1 MTLWGATQQ
10 RKRFLLNPS
19 ISRDGYLGKNI
30 QKSVS
35 DQKTIEAKSALI
47 TGASSGLG
55 EEFAKQLAARG
66 YNLFLTARNHE
77 LLQQVKQFI
86 TSTYNVQVEITP
98 ADLSNSIELNKLIDF
113 STQIT
118 NLNLLVNC
126 AGFGTTGRFYRVEPE
141 KELAMMQV
149 HMVAPVMLT
158 RSVLPQMINR
168 NQGVIINVAS
178 LAGLIPI
185 RNVMYHSSK
194 AFLIRFSEMLHT
206 ELLGSNII
214 VQALCPG
221 FIYSK
226 FHDTPEYTR
235 FSRNSVPRFLWMTPK
250 QVVSNSLQSLKNGK
264 VICIPGVVYGFAG
277 ILARNSFTAG
287 IIKLASQFVLRKRKT
302 FINT

>member
-1 MTLWGATQQ
+1 M
-10 RKRFLLNPS
+10 S
-19 ISRDGYLGKNI
+19 KNI
-30 QKSVS
+30 QKTIS
-35 DQKTIEAKSALI
+35 DLKTIEAKSALI

-55 EEFAKQLAARG
+55 EEFARQLAARG
-66 YNLFLTARNHE
+66 YNLFLTARNNE
-77 LLQQVKQFI
+77 LLQQVKQSI
-86 TSTYNVQVEITP
+86 TSTNNIQVEIIP

-113 STQIT
+113 AIQISD
-118 NLNLLVNC
+118 LNLLVNC
-126 AGFGTTGRFYRVEPE
+126 AGFGTVGRFYQVEPK

-168 NQGVIINVAS
+168 NQGTIINVAS

-185 RNVMYHSSK
+185 RNVIYHSSK
-194 AFLIRFSEMLHT
+194 AFLIRFSEILHT

-221 FIYSK
+221 FINSK

-235 FSRNSVPRFLWMTPK
+235 FSRNNVPRFLWMTPK
-250 QVVSNSLQSLKNGK
+250 QVVSTSLQSLKNGK

-287 IIKLASQFVLRKRKT
+287 IIKLASQLVLRKRKT